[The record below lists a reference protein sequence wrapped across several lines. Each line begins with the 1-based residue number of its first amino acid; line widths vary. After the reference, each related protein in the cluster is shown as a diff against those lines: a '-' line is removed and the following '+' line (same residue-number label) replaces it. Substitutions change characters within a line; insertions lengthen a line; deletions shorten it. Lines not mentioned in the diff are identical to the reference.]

1 MQQKSKVIDLLGA
14 GLQNLSAEYIE
25 SLQEYYDSIIYLSDN
40 KFNLEFN
47 NKDEYH
53 ASLVMS
59 LLFQK
64 AQSKIN
70 IFAGDFGGKICDTEL
85 YMTKLREALTI
96 PNLELNVIF
105 EKAPKEDS
113 LCYKYLYSEKRN
125 NNRIKLRRLN
135 QAYRKN
141 IIDNFGKIEHF
152 TVVDESMFR
161 YETDIDEYKAFCNFD
176 DKVNASLLSK
186 NYGKLYDNSEEI

>member
-1 MQQKSKVIDLLGA
+1 M
-14 GLQNLSAEYIE
+14 
-25 SLQEYYDSIIYLSDN
+25 
-40 KFNLEFN
+40 
-47 NKDEYH
+47 
-53 ASLVMS
+53 
-59 LLFQK
+59 
-64 AQSKIN
+64 
-70 IFAGDFGGKICDTEL
+70 
-85 YMTKLREALTI
+85 
-96 PNLELNVIF
+96 
-105 EKAPKEDS
+105 
-113 LCYKYLYSEKRN
+113 
-125 NNRIKLRRLN
+125 RRLN